1 MNEDN
6 LTTVD
11 EQSVYASKHPWSL
24 LDHMNSYTATGSSPV
39 VIIGGGPAGLTSSYE
54 LMKHSVKSVVLE
66 KANKVGGI
74 SRTET
79 YRGYRFDIGGHRF
92 FTKVG
97 EVQAVWKEILGDDFI
112 QVPRLSRIYYDNK
125 FYDYP
130 LSLFKT
136 LRNLGPIRSVLI
148 LISYLKAKARK
159 WVNPNFEAETFEDW
173 VTDCFGERLY
183 RIFFKTYTEKVWGIP
198 CNQIRADWAAQ
209 RIKNLSLKQA
219 VINALFGSQ
228 NAKSLIKKFDYPRLG
243 PGMMWERCQE
253 ILEANGTSVHL
264 NTEVLKVS
272 REGTRI
278 TKVLARQGDLTLEL
292 TADQFINSM
301 PITALVRRLDPLPP
315 DYVLEAARGL
325 KYRDFLIVSL
335 IINRDHLFP
344 DNWLYIHSPEFQVG
358 RIQNFKN
365 WSPAMVPD
373 VGKTCLG
380 MEYFCSEGDTL
391 WEMQNSQ
398 LIELAS
404 QEIVKLKLGVKPGDV
419 EDGCVIRQ
427 YKAYPVYDGEYRQH
441 LQVLQDYIST
451 FENLQTVGRNGM
463 HRYNNQDHS
472 MLTAL
477 LAAKNILGE
486 SHDIWNVNVER
497 SYHENFT
504 NEEWSKLNQEST
516 KRVTDARSLSP
527 AT

>member
-1 MNEDN
+1 M
-6 LTTVD
+6 
-11 EQSVYASKHPWSL
+11 QHY
-24 LDHMNSYTATGSSPV
+24 PV
-39 VIIGGGPAGLTSSYE
+39 VIIGAGPAGLTAGYE
-54 LMKHSVKSVVLE
+54 LLKHGMKSIVLE
-66 KANKVGGI
+66 KADKVGGI
-74 SRTET
+74 SRTEV
-79 YRGYRFDIGGHRF
+79 YKGYRFDIGGHRF

-97 EVQAVWKEILGDDFI
+97 EVQDVWKGILGDDFI
-112 QVPRLSRIYYDNK
+112 QTPRMSRIYYDGK

-130 LSLFKT
+130 LALFKT
-136 LRNLGPIRSVLI
+136 LRNLGPGLSLMI
-148 LISYLKAKARK
+148 LLSYLKAKAK
-159 WVNPNFEAETFEDW
+159 KKLNPGFKPETFEEW

-198 CNQIRADWAAQ
+198 CSQIRADWAAQ
-209 RIKNLSLKQA
+209 RINNLSLKQA
-219 VINALFGSQ
+219 VINAVFGNQ

-253 ILEANGTSVHL
+253 LLDLHGSPVHL
-264 NTEVLKVS
+264 NTEVVRIE

-278 TKVLARQGDLTLEL
+278 TKVVAKQGDRTFEL
-292 TADQFINSM
+292 TADHFINSM
-301 PITALVRRLDPLPP
+301 PVSALVHRLDPLPP
-315 DYVLEAARGL
+315 PEVLAAARGL

-335 IINRDHLFP
+335 IIDRENLFP
-344 DNWLYIHSPEFQVG
+344 DNWLYIHSPEFRVG

-365 WSPAMVPD
+365 WSPEMVPD
-373 VGKTCLG
+373 ASKTCLG
-380 MEYFCSEGDTL
+380 MEYFCSEGDDL
-391 WEMQNSQ
+391 WEMQDAD
-398 LIELAS
+398 LIKLAS
-404 QEIVKLKLGVKPGDV
+404 QEIVKLNLGVKPGDV

-441 LQVLQDYIST
+441 LQVLEDYIKT

-486 SHDIWNVNVER
+486 EHDIWHVNVER

-504 NEEWSKLNQEST
+504 DEEWSQIKKQQTSQST
-516 KRVTDARSLSP
+516 TDVRPLSRT
-527 AT
+527 A